1 MYEPRIVSWRTGK
14 ASGSS
19 LREIMVD
26 VVDFNRCCRCGVMQL
41 LVCSQS
47 KWRQQKQQQQERE
60 HSTNAFRH
68 QDMRWRGS

>member
-26 VVDFNRCCRCGVMQL
+26 VVDFNGCCRV
-41 LVCSQS
+41 
-47 KWRQQKQQQQERE
+47 E
-60 HSTNAFRH
+60 
-68 QDMRWRGS
+68 